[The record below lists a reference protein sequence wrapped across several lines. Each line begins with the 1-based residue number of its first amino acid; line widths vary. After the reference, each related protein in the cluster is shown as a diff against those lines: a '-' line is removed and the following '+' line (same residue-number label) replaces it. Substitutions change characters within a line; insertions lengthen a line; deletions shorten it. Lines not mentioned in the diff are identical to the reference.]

1 MLLFPC
7 EAASSAY
14 RKELVDGMSVPAVTH
29 SLIVACTRVQ
39 QGKSHMGMCGPTWTV
54 LFMTRLSIRPGTPYL
69 SPSAH
74 MEAKDYTEE
83 DHTKWAAFAC
93 QPPLTV
99 LSPGWDLSR
108 LMAAFS
114 GAGNQ
119 TKMAKSAIR
128 DCSAFCQC
136 MHARVVSLTVS
147 VFKNKAS
154 SARHSFLQ
162 ILPPQIE
169 ARATPCATA
178 STPRSQIQSP
188 PLVLLHYRPTAWAVG
203 SNVWPLI
210 LDTKLAAGYL
220 TLAAAS
226 AFSFLL
232 EIITAPSDHSSAT
245 TVEPH
250 QLRGG
255 FVSALVTD

>member
-1 MLLFPC
+1 
-7 EAASSAY
+7 
-14 RKELVDGMSVPAVTH
+14 
-29 SLIVACTRVQ
+29 
-39 QGKSHMGMCGPTWTV
+39 MGMCGPTWTV

-210 LDTKLAAGYL
+210 LDQIGCRLLDACCSICFFFSSGDYHGTFRPQQCHHCRVPSAAERRLRFRIGDRL
-220 TLAAAS
+220 TACLQFTAAHSRRS
-226 AFSFLL
+226 AGQGGQAKRTSTRQRVFF
-232 EIITAPSDHSSAT
+232 
-245 TVEPH
+245 PH
-250 QLRGG
+250 GP
-255 FVSALVTD
+255 V